1 MSTRSLLRVLGFSL
15 ALLIAISRF
24 VAPHLSQAQG
34 GPTVISGKFYRFD
47 VVAAQGQGGLTDVRQ
62 SPSINDN
69 GVVAFTALTPTGT
82 SVFLSDVSGATPR
95 NITSNF
101 MATNRTFTP
110 SPQINNL
117 NQVIAHDLAV
127 DAQGNHHL
135 MRRWDGNAT
144 NPQPPTIIAGAN
156 LLNLNDFFAIYPFAG
171 INNNNE
177 AAFNAETVV
186 GAQATEDLV
195 TGIRPNLTKLPLPNA
210 AAALRPMVSD
220 NSRVLVRAGGLPTH
234 PILLYQYNLTNP
246 VSIASSPT
254 NTALGRSPGISDDG
268 EVIVFYGVN
277 TIGVPGPSPSPVPG
291 VFVSL
296 DTGQPARE
304 VFRIAG
310 RRQVEQMLVGAGN
323 DDGVCDPGETACQEG
338 ELGFDAN
345 NSPLFFNSFDA
356 DSRVAVTHQAFPPA
370 GIENDTFVISFIATP
385 NAGTSAPQVFSDQ
398 RGLWTIRVDVRR
410 EGGALRV
417 KPFTAKPVI
426 QLNDRIAT
434 FTVNNIGVYDQIAN
448 AATNDAGAA
457 RTQRRGDHKVAFWAA
472 TTASTNIIVRGSHLD
487 SDEDGL
493 LDHWESGG
501 IDFNGDST
509 IDLQLNQA
517 PFSANVNRKDVFVEI
532 DYMEGA
538 HTHRPDRRPNNTPLV
553 GATVLQ
559 AVTDAYA
566 AAPVANPSPG
576 PGPSPAPTGI
586 TLHPIVD
593 EALQEVSSIRFDSR
607 VAGAAND
614 FYDFKLGS
622 NGTPAG
628 NLCGTGV
635 NDGHFGT
642 AAERALPNCLN
653 ILGARRLTFHYTIF
667 AHRQTEDTMN
677 LGVSGRGEL
686 PGNDFI
692 VTLKVSDPGPDN
704 DYEDWATGFAGVF
717 GTTFDREFAD
727 FQAGTF
733 MHELGHTLG
742 LKHGGIEHT
751 NCKPNYISVMS
762 YTRQFNEFAFV
773 GTPPAPIR
781 TDRALNYSPTPLP
794 ALDEASLLEAAGISG
809 PPGQS
814 IVFGIGNTG
823 TSNIVP
829 SNGAIDWNGSGGIN
843 TTAVA
848 SDINFLT
855 NKGAN
860 CPASPNQNLLG
871 FDDWSN
877 LLYSPVGTQDFS
889 DGISQLSDIG
899 GEEMNLEQVVNSM
912 LGSPDYDNDGTT
924 NLNDNCPFIFNPD
937 QADADGDD
945 IGNACD
951 SVFANLSL
959 TMSDAP
965 DPVAVGGSITYTIVV
980 NNAGPNSAE
989 GVAVRDTL
997 PTGVNFI
1004 SANSTQGT
1012 CTATSQ
1018 VVCGIGTLANGASA
1032 TVTISVSTTSGGV
1045 VTNTAS
1051 VGSNTTD
1058 PDLANNSSTTTT
1070 TVLAPDIA
1078 IRDATIAEP
1087 VSGQASILFTV
1098 VLSMTPSSNVSVDFQ
1113 TASGGSNPAT
1123 AGSDYTSTSGSV
1135 TFTAGQRVKTVAVPV
1150 LSDVD
1155 NTETNE
1161 TLLVNLSNASGGT
1174 IVDGQ
1179 GLGTITTANPAGTV
1193 LISEVRTSGPGGSG
1207 DDFVEIYNNSDSAV
1221 TVPVGGYGVFKMG
1234 STCDAT
1240 PELVGTVPAS
1250 TVIPARGHYLLVGAA
1265 YSLASYATGDGTLTS
1280 DIENNRN
1287 LGLFSTTD
1295 VNQLSSV
1302 TRFDAIGFG
1311 SNTGSVCDL
1320 LREGSTQGAI
1330 TSFTVQH
1337 SFFRKLC
1344 DFAGVC
1350 TTPGIPKDTNN
1361 NAVDFKFA
1369 DPAGLSIGA
1378 GQQLGAPGPE
1388 NLASPLKR
1396 DATIG
1401 IVVLDQTVAP
1411 SLPPNRVRDTTP
1423 GDPNHSTFG
1432 TMSVRRRITN
1442 NTGASVTRLRFRVV
1456 ETTSFPPPNGSTADV
1471 RAISSAAMT
1480 VTNINDAATCAST
1493 GTPSTP
1499 PCSVTVQGT
1508 TLEQP
1513 PNQPGG
1519 GGLNSSLA
1527 SGTITLATPLAN
1539 GASVNVQFLLGV
1551 QQTGTFRWLI
1561 IIEALP

>member
-1 MSTRSLLRVLGFSL
+1 MSTHSVARIFVVSLTT
-15 ALLIAISRF
+15 LIIISRF
-24 VAPHLSQAQG
+24 LIPHLSQAQG
-34 GPTVISGKFYRFD
+34 GATVISGKFYRFD
-47 VVAAQGQGGLTDVRQ
+47 VVATAGQGGLTDVRQ

-69 GVVAFTALTPTGT
+69 GVVALTGLTANGT
-82 SVFLSDVSGATPR
+82 SVFLSDTSGATLR
-95 NITSNF
+95 NITANF
-101 MATNRTFTP
+101 MAPNRTFTP
-110 SPQINNL
+110 SPQINNS
-117 NQVIAHDLAV
+117 NQVIAHDLST
-127 DAQGNHHL
+127 DAQGVHHL
-135 MRRWDGNAT
+135 MRRWDGSAT
-144 NPQPPTIIAGAN
+144 NPQPPTIIAGSN
-156 LLNLNDFFAIYPFAG
+156 LLNLNDFSFIYPFAG

-177 AAFNAETVV
+177 AAFNAQEVT
-186 GAQATEDLV
+186 GPQATEELV
-195 TGIRPNLTKLPLPNA
+195 TGIRPNFNKLPLPNA

-220 NSRVLVRAGGLPTH
+220 NSRVLVRAGGLATH
-234 PILLYQYNLTNP
+234 PILMYQYNLTNP
-246 VSIASSPT
+246 VSIASSPA

-268 EVIVFYGVN
+268 DVVVFYGVN
-277 TIGVPGPSPSPVPG
+277 TIGVPGPSPTPVPG
-291 VFVSL
+291 IFVSL
-296 DTGQPARE
+296 DTGGPTRE
-304 VFRIAG
+304 VVRIAG
-310 RRQVEQMLVGAGN
+310 RRQVETLLVGGGN
-323 DDGVCDPGETACQEG
+323 DDGVCDPGETCQEG

-345 NSPLFFNSFDA
+345 NQPIFFSSFEA
-356 DSRVAVTHQAFPPA
+356 DSRVAVSHQSFPPN
-370 GIENDTFVISFIATP
+370 GIENDTFVISFIGTP

-398 RGLWTIRVDVRR
+398 RGLWTIRVDVKN
-410 EGGALRV
+410 EGSGPRV
-417 KPFTAKPVI
+417 KPLTAKPVI
-426 QLNDRIAT
+426 QLNDRIGT

-457 RTQRRGDHKVAFWAA
+457 RTQRRGDHKVVFWAG

-487 SDEDGL
+487 TDEDGL
-493 LDHWESGG
+493 LDHWESTG
-501 IDFNGDST
+501 IDFNGDNS
-509 IDLQLNQA
+509 IDLQLHQA
-517 PFSANVNRKDVFVEI
+517 PFNANVNRKDVFVEI
-532 DYMEGA
+532 DYMQGA

-559 AVTDAYA
+559 AVTDAFA
-566 AAPVANPSPG
+566 AAPVPSPSPNPSPV
-576 PGPSPAPTGI
+576 APGI

-593 EALQEVSSIRFDSR
+593 EALQEVSSIRFNSR
-607 VAGAAND
+607 VPGAAND

-628 NLCGTGV
+628 NLCGTGA

-642 AAERALPNCLN
+642 ATERSSPNCLN

-667 AHRQTEDTMN
+667 AHRQTEDVSN
-677 LGVSGRGEL
+677 VGISGRGEL

-692 VTLKVSDPGPDN
+692 VTLKVGDPGPDN
-704 DYEDWATGFAGVF
+704 DYEDWANGFAGIF

-742 LKHGGIEHT
+742 LKHGGIDHI
-751 NCKPNYISVMS
+751 NCKPNYVSVMS
-762 YTRQFNEFAFV
+762 YGRQFNEFALV

-781 TDRALNYSPTPLP
+781 TNRALDYSPAALP
-794 ALDEASLLEAAGISG
+794 TLNEATLLEPAGITG
-809 PPGQS
+809 PLNQS
-814 IVFGIGNTG
+814 IVFGRGNTG
-823 TSNIVP
+823 TSTIGP
-829 SNGAIDWNGSGGIN
+829 SNGPVDWNGSGGID
-843 TTAVA
+843 TAAVA

-855 NKGAN
+855 NMGN
-860 CPASPNQNLLG
+860 SCPASPNQSLLG
-871 FDDWSN
+871 FNDWSN
-877 LLYSPVGTQDFS
+877 LIYSPVGTQDFA
-889 DGISQLSDIG
+889 DGSSQMTDIG

-912 LGSPDYDNDGTT
+912 LGSSDYDGDGTT
-924 NLNDNCPFIFNPD
+924 NLNDNCPFIFNPN

-945 IGNACD
+945 IGNSCD
-951 SVFANLSL
+951 SVFADLSL
-959 TMSDAP
+959 AMTDAP

-989 GVAVRDTL
+989 GVTVRDTL
-997 PTGVNFI
+997 PTGVSFI

-1012 CTATSQ
+1012 CTTMGE
-1018 VVCGIGTLANGASA
+1018 VVCSIGTLANGASA

-1051 VGSNTTD
+1051 VGNNTTD
-1058 PDLANNSSTTTT
+1058 PDLTNNSSTTAT
-1070 TVLAPDIA
+1070 TVLSPDIA

-1087 VSGQASILFTV
+1087 VSGQADILFTV

-1113 TASGGSNPAT
+1113 TAGGGSNPAT
-1123 AGSDYTSTSGSV
+1123 AGTDYSSTSGSI

-1150 LSDVD
+1150 ASDVD
-1155 NTETNE
+1155 NTETDE
-1161 TLLVNLSNASGGT
+1161 TLLVNLSNATGGT

-1179 GLGTITTANPAGTV
+1179 GLGTITTANPSGTL
-1193 LISEVRTSGPGGSG
+1193 LISELRTSGPGGSG
-1207 DDFVEIYNNSDSAV
+1207 DDFVEIYNNTDAAV
-1221 TVPVGGYGVFKMG
+1221 TVPAGGYGVFKMG

-1250 TVIPARGHYLLVGAA
+1250 TVIPARGHYLIVGAA
-1265 YSLASYATGDGTLTS
+1265 YSLASYATGDATLTS

-1287 LGLFSTTD
+1287 LGLFSMTD

-1302 TRFDAIGFG
+1302 TRFDAVGFG

-1330 TSFTVQH
+1330 TTFTVQH

-1350 TTPGIPKDTNN
+1350 TTPGTPKDTNN
-1361 NAVDFKFA
+1361 NAIDFKFA
-1369 DPAGLSIGA
+1369 DPTGVSIGA

-1388 NLASPLKR
+1388 NLASPIKR

-1411 SLPPNRVRDTTP
+1411 SLVPNRVRDTTP

-1432 TMSVRRRITN
+1432 TISVRRRITN
-1442 NTGASVTRLRFRVV
+1442 NTGTSVTRLRFRVI
-1456 ETTSFPPPNGSTADV
+1456 EITSFPPPTGSTADV
-1471 RAISSAAMT
+1471 RAISSSAVT
-1480 VTNINDAATCAST
+1480 VTNINDGTTCAST
-1493 GTPSTP
+1493 GTPSTT

-1527 SGTITLATPLAN
+1527 TGTVTLANPLAN

-1551 QQTGTFRWLI
+1551 QQTGSFRFLI

>member
-1 MSTRSLLRVLGFSL
+1 MSTHSVLRILVLSIITL
-15 ALLIAISRF
+15 TVISRF
-24 VAPHLSQAQG
+24 LLPHLSQAQG

-47 VVAAQGQGGLTDVRQ
+47 VVAAAGQGGLTDVRQ

-69 GVVAFTALTPTGT
+69 GVVALTGLTANGTG
-82 SVFLSDVSGATPR
+82 VFLSDVSGAALR
-95 NITSNF
+95 NITTNF
-101 MATNRTFTP
+101 TAPNRTFTP
-110 SPQINNL
+110 SPQINNS

-177 AAFNAETVV
+177 AAFNAEEVV
-186 GAQATEDLV
+186 GSQATEDLV

-220 NSRVLVRAGGLPTH
+220 NSRVLVRAGGLATH
-234 PILLYQYNLTNP
+234 PILMYQYNLTNP
-246 VSIASSPT
+246 VSIASSPA

-268 EVIVFYGVN
+268 EVVVFYGVN
-277 TIGVPGPSPSPVPG
+277 TIGVPGPSPTPVPG
-291 VFVSL
+291 IFVSL
-296 DTGQPARE
+296 DTGGPTRE

-310 RRQVEQMLVGAGN
+310 RRQVETILVGGGN
-323 DDGVCDPGETACQEG
+323 DDGVCDPGETCREG

-345 NSPLFFNSFDA
+345 NLALFFNSFEA
-356 DSRVAVTHQAFPPA
+356 DSRVAVTHQAFAPA
-370 GIENDTFVISFIATP
+370 GIENDTFVISFIGTP

-398 RGLWTIRVDVRR
+398 RGLWTIRVDVKR
-410 EGGALRV
+410 EGGVLRV
-417 KPFTAKPVI
+417 KPLTAQPVI
-426 QLNDRIAT
+426 QLNDRIGT
-434 FTVNNIGVYDQIAN
+434 FTVNNIAVYDQIAN
-448 AATNDAGAA
+448 AATDDAGVA
-457 RTQRRGDHKVAFWAA
+457 RTQRRGDHKIAFWAA
-472 TTASTNIIVRGSHLD
+472 TTAGTNIIVRGSHLD

-493 LDHWESGG
+493 LDHWETTG
-501 IDFNGDST
+501 IDFNGDNS
-509 IDLQLNQA
+509 IDFQLNQA
-517 PFSANVNRKDVFVEI
+517 PFNANVNRKDVFLEI
-532 DYMEGA
+532 DYMQGA
-538 HTHRPDRRPNNTPLV
+538 HTHRPDRRPNNTPFAAGV
-553 GATVLQ
+553 SVLQ
-559 AVTDAYA
+559 AVTDAFA
-566 AAPVANPSPG
+566 AAPVQNPS

-586 TLHPIVD
+586 TFHPIVD
-593 EALQEVSSIRFDSR
+593 EALQEVSSIRFSSR
-607 VAGAAND
+607 DPGAADD
-614 FYDFKLGS
+614 FNDFKLGS

-628 NLCGTGV
+628 TLCGTGV

-642 AAERALPNCLN
+642 ATERSSPNCLN
-653 ILGARRLTFHYTIF
+653 ILGGRRLAFHYTIF
-667 AHRQTEDTMN
+667 AHRQTEDTTN
-677 LGVSGRGEL
+677 AGVSGRAEL

-692 VTLKVSDPGPDN
+692 VSLKVGDPTTAPP
-704 DYEDWATGFAGVF
+704 DYEDVATVLATVY
-717 GTTFDREFAD
+717 GTSFDAEYATY
-727 FQAGTF
+727 QAGTL
-733 MHELGHTLG
+733 MHEFGHTLG
-742 LKHGGIEHT
+742 LKHGGIDHN
-751 NCKPNYISVMS
+751 NCKPNYLSVMS
-762 YTRQFNEFAFV
+762 YSRQFNQSA
-773 GTPPAPIR
+773 TPAGPR
-781 TDRALNYSPTPLP
+781 TNRPLNYSPTALPPLN
-794 ALDEASLLEAAGISG
+794 EASLSENVGISG
-809 PPGQS
+809 PSGQT
-814 IVFGIGNTG
+814 ILFGRGTTG
-823 TSNIVP
+823 TPTLGP
-829 SNGAIDWNGSGGIN
+829 SNGSLDWNGSGGIDSG
-843 TTAVA
+843 TVA
-848 SDINFLT
+848 ANVNFV
-855 NKGAN
+855 NNIGPCGAGT
-860 CPASPNQNLLG
+860 SPDTLLG

-877 LLYSPVGTQDFS
+877 LLYQFQGSQDFGDGDTQTS
-889 DGISQLSDIG
+889 DAG
-899 GEEMNLEQVVNSM
+899 GTEMNLTDILNSG
-912 LGSPDYDNDGTT
+912 LGSPDFDGDGIQ
-924 NLNDNCPFIFNPD
+924 NINDNCMLNPNPN
-937 QADADGDD
+937 QADSDGNG
-945 IGNACD
+945 IGDVCD
-951 SVFANLSL
+951 SVSANLSL
-959 TMSDAP
+959 TNTDAP
-965 DPVAVGGSITYTIVV
+965 DPVAVGGSITYTIVA
-980 NNAGPNSAE
+980 NNGGPNSAE
-989 GVAVRDTL
+989 NVTVRDTL
-997 PTGVNFI
+997 PAGVSFI

-1012 CTATSQ
+1012 CTATSE
-1018 VVCGIGTLANGASA
+1018 VVCSIGTLANGASA
-1032 TVTISVSTTSGGV
+1032 TVSISVSATAGGV

-1058 PDLANNSSTTTT
+1058 PDLANNSSTATTS
-1070 TVLAPDIA
+1070 VLAPDIA

-1087 VSGQASILFTV
+1087 VSGQANLIFTV

-1113 TASGGSNPAT
+1113 TATGGSNPAT
-1123 AGSDYTSTSGSV
+1123 AGTDYTSSSGSV

-1161 TLLVNLSNASGGT
+1161 TLLVNLSNPSGGN

-1179 GLGTITTANPAGTV
+1179 ALGTITTANPPGTL
-1193 LISEVRTSGPGGSG
+1193 LISELRTSGPGGSG
-1207 DDFVEIYNNSDSAV
+1207 DDFVEIYNNTDVAV
-1221 TVPVGGYGVFKMG
+1221 TVPASGYGVFRVG

-1250 TVIPARGHYLLVGAA
+1250 TIIPARGHYLMVGAA
-1265 YSLASYATGDGTLTS
+1265 YSLASYATGDTTLTS

-1295 VNQLSSV
+1295 VNELSTV

-1311 SNTGSVCDL
+1311 TNTGGVCDL

-1330 TSFTVQH
+1330 TSFAVQH

-1361 NAVDFKFA
+1361 NAIDFAFA
-1369 DPAGLSIGA
+1369 DPAGVSIGA

-1401 IVVLDQTVAP
+1401 ILVMDQTVAP

-1432 TMSVRRRITN
+1432 TISVRRRITN
-1442 NTGASVTRLRFRVV
+1442 NTGASVTRLRFRIV
-1456 ETTSFPPPNGSTADV
+1456 EITSFPPPNGSTADV
-1471 RAISSAAMT
+1471 RAITSAAVN
-1480 VTNINDAATCAST
+1480 VTNINDSATCAST

-1513 PNQPGG
+1513 PNQVGG

-1527 SGTITLATPLAN
+1527 LGTITLANPLAN
-1539 GASVNVQFLLGV
+1539 GASVNLQFLLGV
-1551 QQTGTFRWLI
+1551 QQTGSFRFLV